1 MSTGTRAAYAG
12 GRFDGRHGQ
21 RHVLFGRMY
30 EDSSIELNA
39 FPTGGRIFAIAS
51 AGCTTM
57 ALSAAHEVVAVD
69 INPVQLAYAGER
81 LRGTPGATG
90 TAERVMG
97 FARHFGSMVGWR
109 HSRLAYFL
117 GLTSPREQSAYWQT
131 HLNTRR
137 FRLSMDALMSLTAL
151 RAVYAAA
158 FLDFL
163 PSRLGAVMRGRL
175 ERCVGRHSNA
185 DNPYLR
191 ALLLGEAPADPPAA
205 NAATVSLVHADA
217 VEFLERQPGGSFDG
231 FTLSNITDGVDA
243 AYEARLDAAVKHAA
257 TPHAI
262 QVRRSFRSGPK
273 ESATNRAADDRS
285 PLWGIVDVSAVH

>member
-191 ALLLGEAPADPPAA
+191 ALLL
-205 NAATVSLVHADA
+205 ADA